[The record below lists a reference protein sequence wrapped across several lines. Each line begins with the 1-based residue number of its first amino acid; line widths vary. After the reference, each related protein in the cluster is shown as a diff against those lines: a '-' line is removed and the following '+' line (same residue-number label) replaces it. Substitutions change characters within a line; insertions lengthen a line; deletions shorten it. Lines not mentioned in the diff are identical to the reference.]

1 MQDSIGDQPHM
12 NYLDAFEKL
21 TVADLEGYVERR
33 QEENL
38 HLEFKLLRDA
48 NIANANDKENLSR
61 ALSGFANSSGGLV
74 VWGVDA
80 RKQDGIDCACELK
93 PIWQLAK
100 LLGRLNELTG
110 DAVEPYVAGVL
121 HRAIEIDQD
130 RGYALTLVP
139 ESDTGPHMGKLAGG
153 HYFKRTGDGFYKM
166 EHFDIADMF
175 GRRRR
180 PKLRFFYSVTNHGA
194 APEVR
199 LGLRNEGRASAKS
212 LFFAFSTEGT
222 MRRSEFGLDGNGHE
236 GLTWLRAPN
245 SGHQWAYGG
254 TPGFAI
260 HPSMAHDIA
269 CINLGIPARTAPSE
283 DVVVRFAF
291 ACEDQPLEQGK
302 VVIALDELK

>member
-1 MQDSIGDQPHM
+1 MQHSIGDHPHM
-12 NYLDAFEKL
+12 NYLDAFEQL

-48 NIANANDKENLSR
+48 SITNANDKDNFAR

-80 RKQDGIDCACELK
+80 RKFDGIDCACELK
-93 PIWQLAK
+93 PMMHLAK
-100 LLGRLNELTG
+100 LLARLNELTG
-110 DAVEPYVAGVL
+110 DAVEPYVAGVR
-121 HRAIEIDQD
+121 HRAIEIDPD
-130 RGYALTLVP
+130 RGYALSLVP

-180 PKLRFFYSVTNHGA
+180 SKLLLYYSVTSRGA
-194 APEVR
+194 APELR

-212 LFFAFSTEGT
+212 LFFAFSTEST
-222 MRRSEFGLDGNGHE
+222 MRRSQYGLDGNSHE
-236 GLTWLRAPN
+236 GLSWLGAPN
-245 SGHQWAYGG
+245 SGHQWTYGG
-254 TPGFAI
+254 PPGFAI
-260 HPSMAHDIA
+260 HPGMAHDIA
-269 CINLGIPARTAPSE
+269 CINLGIPARAAPSE

-302 VVIALDELK
+302 VVIALEELK